1 MSVGVAARRSSLPLL
16 RTLERSNSCPN
27 LRNVQFKKPL
37 TKAGLSAGGSV
48 RHLNLMLLNPRAPKI
63 RHLNASHSL
72 LIEMEKHVRKVQELE
87 YKVHELEMQLQL
99 KELVKTHTVINQAW
113 EAEKSATSQKQKV
126 TVSEEAQKAFAIRLA
141 EARKKAELLS
151 IKRAEEEAN
160 ILRSWHQKRLRLA
173 IDKLSQIPE
182 NENEVKMLPQPS
194 LVTEQDL
201 QNNTNLL
208 LGLENLVEFANQ
220 NSNEST
226 FNEEVSKLQ
235 QLLNERENL
244 RKLIEDIQTKEAQA
258 SLTIEDCKTTLL
270 NVNAARI
277 KVNANLKMSKTLLE
291 TMQNLESKR
300 KNHNMFVFG
309 PNPIFNSAKEHELN
323 YSITNQFVIEML
335 KELDIS
341 YVVAEKN
348 LVAAKECRNRYRE
361 NKAQIEESLQ
371 LVQETIDMQVNKV
384 NEIQAE
390 HDLNAGLPE
399 MNLSDEPKVIQTVE
413 SHDPQ
418 ENEI

>member
-1 MSVGVAARRSSLPLL
+1 
-16 RTLERSNSCPN
+16 
-27 LRNVQFKKPL
+27 
-37 TKAGLSAGGSV
+37 
-48 RHLNLMLLNPRAPKI
+48 
-63 RHLNASHSL
+63 
-72 LIEMEKHVRKVQELE
+72 
-87 YKVHELEMQLQL
+87 MQLQL

-113 EAEKSATSQKQKV
+113 EAEKAATSQKQKV
-126 TVSEEAQKAFAIRLA
+126 KVSEEAQKAFAIRLA

-201 QNNTNLL
+201 
-208 LGLENLVEFANQ
+208 
-220 NSNEST
+220 
-226 FNEEVSKLQ
+226 
-235 QLLNERENL
+235 
-244 RKLIEDIQTKEAQA
+244 QTKEAQA

-323 YSITNQFVIEML
+323 YSITNQF
-335 KELDIS
+335 
-341 YVVAEKN
+341 
-348 LVAAKECRNRYRE
+348 
-361 NKAQIEESLQ
+361 
-371 LVQETIDMQVNKV
+371 
-384 NEIQAE
+384 
-390 HDLNAGLPE
+390 
-399 MNLSDEPKVIQTVE
+399 
-413 SHDPQ
+413 
-418 ENEI
+418 

>member
-1 MSVGVAARRSSLPLL
+1 MGPIL
-16 RTLERSNSCPN
+16 RMGERSNSCPN
-27 LRNVQFKKPL
+27 LRHINLNKPL
-37 TKAGLSAGGSV
+37 ARSGLSQGGSV

-113 EAEKSATSQKQKV
+113 EAEKAAVKQKQNV
-126 TVSEEAQKAFAIRLA
+126 VISEEDQKAFALRLA

-160 ILRSWHQKRLRLA
+160 ILRSWHRKRLRLA

-182 NENEVKMLPQPS
+182 HENEVKMLPQPS
-194 LVTEQDL
+194 MVTEQDL
-201 QNNTNLL
+201 EMNTNLI
-208 LGLENLVEFANQ
+208 LGLETLIDFANQ
-220 NSNEST
+220 PTNQTSFSDEA
-226 FNEEVSKLQ
+226 SKLK

-244 RKLIEDIQTKEAQA
+244 KKLIEDIQSKESQTKI
-258 SLTIEDCKTTLL
+258 TVEDCKNTLF

-277 KVNANLKMSKTLLE
+277 KLNANLKMSKPLLN

-300 KNHNMFVFG
+300 KHHNIFVFG
-309 PNPIFNSAKEHELN
+309 PNPIFSSAKECELN
-323 YSITNQFVIEML
+323 YAINNQFVIEML

-341 YVVAEKN
+341 FLVAEKN
-348 LVAAKECRNRYRE
+348 LVSAKECRKRYKE
-361 NKAQIEESLQ
+361 NATQIEESLQ
-371 LVQETIDMQVNKV
+371 LVQETIDMQINKV
-384 NEIQAE
+384 NKLQVEPTVQIVNCE
-390 HDLNAGLPE
+390 TKMSE
-399 MNLSDEPKVIQTVE
+399 EPKIIQNNATLG
-413 SHDPQ
+413 PQ
-418 ENEI
+418 KNEM

>member
-1 MSVGVAARRSSLPLL
+1 MSVSAVARRASLPML
-16 RTLERSNSCPN
+16 RMAERSNSCPDLRRIN
-27 LRNVQFKKPL
+27 LKKPL
-37 TKAGLSAGGSV
+37 TRSGLSQGGSV

-113 EAEKSATSQKQKV
+113 EAEKEADKDRQKV
-126 TVSEEAQKAFAIRLA
+126 TISEEAQKAFALRLT
-141 EARKKAELLS
+141 EARRKAELLS

-160 ILRSWHQKRLRLA
+160 ILRSWHQKKLRLA

-182 NENEVKMLPQPS
+182 NENEMKMLPEPS
-194 LVTEQDL
+194 MVTEQDL
-201 QNNTNLL
+201 EMNTNLL
-208 LGLENLVEFANQ
+208 FGLETLIDFANQ
-220 NSNEST
+220 PANQTT
-226 FNEEVSKLQ
+226 FNEEVSKLK

-244 RKLIEDIQTKEAQA
+244 KKLIEDIKAKESQTNV
-258 SLTIEDCKTTLL
+258 TVEDCKNTLF

-277 KVNANLKMSKTLLE
+277 KVNANLKMSKPLLN

-300 KNHNMFVFG
+300 KHHNIFVFG
-309 PNPIFNSAKEHELN
+309 PNPIFNEAKEHELN
-323 YSITNQFVIEML
+323 YSINNKFVIEML

-341 YVVAEKN
+341 FLVAEKN
-348 LVAAKECRNRYRE
+348 LVSAKECRKRYKE

-371 LVQETIDMQVNKV
+371 LVQETIDMQINKV
-384 NEIQAE
+384 NELQTE
-390 HDLNAGLPE
+390 QDTQKNCCE
-399 MNLSDEPKVIQTVE
+399 TKLSEEPKIIQNNETL
-413 SHDPQ
+413 DPQ
-418 ENEI
+418 KNEI